1 MISHFILCAVAL
13 VFVTFINAAATHFR
27 GRFVAKSSEG
37 MAKTLRDDLYWHLQ
51 AVPYDYHKH
60 VSTGD
65 LIQRCTSDVETIRR
79 FVANQLLEM
88 LRTLVMLIVA
98 TAIMFSLDAKMA
110 LLSTML
116 LPFLVLLRLFISGR
130 YAGSLLFPMNQK
142 ACYPPRF
149 RKI

>member
-1 MISHFILCAVAL
+1 
-13 VFVTFINAAATHFR
+13 
-27 GRFVAKSSEG
+27 

-116 LPFLVLLRLFISGR
+116 LPFYVLLRLFISGR